1 MSDIS
6 FQGKVVVITGAGRGL
21 GRAYAL
27 ELARRGAKV
36 VVNDF
41 GGESDGTG
49 AAKDPADTVVKE
61 IHDLGGEAVASHV
74 SITESGAGEEI
85 VKTAVDSFGTIDI
98 LINNAGALRDRS
110 FHKTPEEDWDAICD
124 VNLKGVYNVTRPVYT
139 LMREKGYGRIIL
151 TTSGTALYGNFG
163 QSNYGSA
170 KMGLIGLMNVLKLE
184 GARSNIL
191 INTIAPI
198 ADTRLTKGLLP
209 QEVAHVYNPD
219 HVAALVVYLASEEN
233 DNTGCIYNCAG
244 GWYSRTEVVC
254 SSGTILG
261 MENDTISVEDIRD
274 NWDQINDTGDA
285 RFLNSLAE
293 SFGFIE
299 PIIKKKVVK

>member
-6 FQGKVVVITGAGRGL
+6 FQGKVAVITGAGRGL

-36 VVNDF
+36 IVNDF

-49 AAKDPADTVVKE
+49 ASREPADAVVKE
-61 IHDLGGEAVASHV
+61 IKGLGGEAAANYS
-74 SITESGAGEEI
+74 SITDNNAGDEI
-85 VKTAVDSFGTIDI
+85 VKTALDNFGTIDI
-98 LINNAGALRDRS
+98 LINNAGALRDKS
-110 FHKTPEEDWDAICD
+110 FHKTPEEDWSAIYE
-124 VNLKGVYNVTRPVYT
+124 VNLKGVYNVTRPVFAV
-139 LMREKGYGRIIL
+139 MREKGYGRVIF

-163 QSNYGSA
+163 QANYGSA

-184 GARSNIL
+184 GGKYNIKV
-191 INTIAPI
+191 NTIAPI

-209 QEVAHVYNPD
+209 QEVAHIYNPD
-219 HVAALVVYLASEEN
+219 HIGSLVLYLASEEN
-233 DNTGCIYNCAG
+233 ENTGCIYNCAA

-254 SSGTILG
+254 ASGAVLG
-261 MENDTISVEDIRD
+261 MESDTISVEDIRD
-274 NWDQINDTGDA
+274 NWEKINDTSDA

-293 SFGFIE
+293 SFSFID
-299 PIIKKKVVK
+299 PITKAKKK

>member
-6 FQGKVVVITGAGRGL
+6 FEGKVAVITGAGRGL

-36 VVNDF
+36 IVNDF
-41 GGESDGTG
+41 GGESDGSG
-49 AAKDPADTVVKE
+49 ASREPADAVVKE
-61 IHDLGGEAVASHV
+61 IKDFGGEAIANYS
-74 SITESGAGEEI
+74 SITDNNAGDEI
-85 VKTAVDSFGTIDI
+85 VKTALDNFGTIDI

-110 FHKTPEEDWDAICD
+110 FHKTPEEDWSAIYE
-124 VNLKGVYNVTRPVYT
+124 VNLKGVYNVTRPVFAV
-139 LMREKGYGRIIL
+139 MRENGYGRVIL

-163 QSNYGSA
+163 QANYGSA

-184 GARSNIL
+184 GGKYNIKV
-191 INTIAPI
+191 NSIAPI

-209 QEVAHVYNPD
+209 QEVAHIYNPD
-219 HVAALVVYLASEEN
+219 HIGALVLYLASEEN
-233 DNTGCIYNCAG
+233 NNTGCIYNCAA

-254 SSGTILG
+254 SSGVILG
-261 MENDTISVEDIRD
+261 MESDTISVEDVRD
-274 NWDQINDTGDA
+274 NWEKINDTSDA

-293 SFGFIE
+293 SFSFID
-299 PIIKKKVVK
+299 PITKAKKK

>member
-6 FQGKVVVITGAGRGL
+6 FQGKVAVITGAGRGL
-21 GRAYAL
+21 GKAYAL

-49 AAKDPADTVVKE
+49 ASKAPVDEVVKE
-61 IHDLGGEAVASHV
+61 IQDFGGEAAASYV
-74 SITESGAGEEI
+74 SITESNAGDEI
-85 VKTAVDSFGTIDI
+85 VKTAIDNFGTIDI

-110 FHKTPEEDWDAICD
+110 FQKTPEEDWDAVYE
-124 VNLKGVYNVTRPVYT
+124 VNLKGVYNVTRPVFAV
-139 LMREKGYGRIIL
+139 MREKGFGRIIL

-184 GARSNIL
+184 GAKYNIKV
-191 INTIAPI
+191 NTIAPI

-209 QEVAHVYNPD
+209 EEVAHVYNPD
-219 HVAALVVYLASEEN
+219 HIASLVVYLASAEN
-233 DNTGCIYNCAG
+233 ENTGCIYNCAA
-244 GWYSRTEVVC
+244 GWYSRTEIVC
-254 SSGTILG
+254 SSGTVLG
-261 MENDTISVEDIRD
+261 MENGSISVEDIRD
-274 NWDQINDTGDA
+274 NWDKINDTGDA

-293 SFGFIE
+293 SFSFID
-299 PIIKKKVVK
+299 PIMKQKTGK